1 MSEKN
6 NIILVED
13 NPGDSRLIKEY
24 LKDCRI
30 HYEVK
35 EFDCLKEF
43 LQKAPKIDCD
53 IILLDL
59 SLPDS
64 SGLQTLIKVF
74 SNFPQTAIVIL
85 TGLNDEDLAI
95 DAMRHGAQDYLVKD
109 QIDTVLLDRTIRY
122 AIERQKSLDEK
133 VKLEFKL
140 RQSYKMEAIGTLAGG
155 IAHDFNN
162 ILFPILGHTE
172 MLLEDCPEDSST
184 HDSLEKI
191 YSGAIRAKELV
202 KQILTFS
209 RQNNSELKLIKMQPI
224 IKEALK
230 LIRAAIP
237 TSIDIKTDVKANC
250 GAIKAD
256 PTQIHQ
262 IIMNLA
268 TNAYH
273 AMENTGGVLKV
284 SLKEVRFEKLDL
296 IPPEMETGIYTCLTV
311 ADTGIGMD
319 KYLTEKIFDPFFTTK
334 TIGKGTGM
342 GLSVVHGIVTSMG
355 GVIQTYSKPEKGTK
369 FHIYFPAMKN
379 FPEDQTPQTKDIIQT
394 GTEHILLVDDEENI
408 ISMEKMMLERLGYQI
423 TSRISSIDALEAFRA
438 NSDKFDLVITDMAM
452 PNMSGDKLSA
462 ELTRIRPNIP
472 ILLCTGFSETM
483 SEEKAASLGIK
494 SFLLKP
500 IVMRDLAKKIREVLD
515 ENKLR

>member
-1 MSEKN
+1 MTEKT

-35 EFDCLKEF
+35 EFDCLKNF

-74 SNFPQTAIVIL
+74 SNFPHTAIVIL

-109 QIDTVLLDRTIRY
+109 QIDTILLDRTIRY
-122 AIERQKSLDEK
+122 AIDRQKSLDEK
-133 VKLEFKL
+133 VELEFKL
-140 RQSYKMEAIGTLAGG
+140 RQSYKMEAIATLAGG

-172 MLLEDCPEDSST
+172 MLLQDIPEDSST
-184 HDSLEKI
+184 HDSLKKI
-191 YSGAIRAKELV
+191 YSGAIRARELV

-230 LIRAAIP
+230 LIRSAIP
-237 TSIDIKTDVKANC
+237 TSIDITTDIQTDC

-273 AMENTGGVLKV
+273 AMEETGGELKV
-284 SLKEVRFEKLDL
+284 SFKEVKIGKLDL
-296 IPPEMETGIYTCLTV
+296 IHPEMKTGIYTCLTV

-319 KYLTEKIFDPFFTTK
+319 KNLTEKIFDPFFTTK

-342 GLSVVHGIVTSMG
+342 GLSVVHGIVTAMG
-355 GVIQTYSKPEKGTK
+355 GVIQVNSKPEKGTK
-369 FHIYFPAMKN
+369 FHIYFPMMKS
-379 FPEDQTPQTKDIIQT
+379 FPEEQIPQAKEIIQG
-394 GTEHILLVDDEENI
+394 GTEQILLVDDEESI
-408 ISMEKMMLERLGYQI
+408 ISMEKQMLERLGYHV
-423 TSRISSIDALEAFRA
+423 TSRTSSIEALEAFRD
-438 NSDKFDLVITDMAM
+438 NPDKFDIVITDMAM
-452 PNMSGDKLSA
+452 PNMSGDKLSV
-462 ELTRIRPNIP
+462 ELTKMHPDLP
-472 ILLCTGFSETM
+472 ILLCTGFSDTM

-494 SFLLKP
+494 GFLLKP
-500 IVMRDLAKKIREVLD
+500 IVMKDLAQKLREVLD
-515 ENKLR
+515 EK